1 MGRNNLHGV
10 NVVTGQVK
18 NRLIEITNA
27 VEKAYDTARNADWEG
42 SPSEHLWS
50 EYRRLKEKLER
61 GEIYEP
67 LF

>member
-1 MGRNNLHGV
+1 M
-10 NVVTGQVK
+10 TGQVK

>member
-1 MGRNNLHGV
+1 M
-10 NVVTGQVK
+10 TGQVK
-18 NRLIEITNA
+18 NRLIAITDA

-50 EYRRLKEKLER
+50 EYRRLKERLER